1 MKGGVHMK
9 PRNLRILF
17 PMALIAVGTLAGC
30 DGNRVDPYSVD
41 LSLDISGA
49 KVNFWGP
56 FGADNN
62 AIVEDLIAVF
72 EEQTGVDV
80 VYESKGSYDQLKQA
94 IDLSA
99 TSSSYPHVALGYPD
113 HFAGYVRS
121 NIIVRLDY
129 YFENG
134 GTYAYGDYREA
145 DRTYAMSDF
154 YEDYMVEN
162 QAIEMKSETEGW
174 TLGVP
179 FNKSTEIMT
188 INKTFFDWAVTRNP
202 EITVPTTWD
211 EVAVVGPKIT
221 TLLTPYFGGVI
232 GSDSLPYATA
242 QAAANAGQTV
252 ILDMTNSDA
261 ELFRPLSYD
270 SQANLFITT
279 VRQSGGTYTEIDYAS
294 DKGYL
299 AYNSSETV
307 AGLQM
312 LRNLFNDEVL
322 GVPKL
327 WEESKYSSGPFKD
340 VMAVMAIGSTAGV
353 QNNAPAGNKFTLS
366 AAPIPYSNAN
376 RKYVISQGTNLALL
390 DRGTEQERVAAWR
403 LLQYLSKYANAEFVQ
418 RSGYFPSC
426 EYAEND
432 ANYQDFLA
440 NPGFSTTEKIKAE
453 VAKVNSNVYID
464 DEENWIKFVDAPFV
478 GSAYVRN
485 EVAAIPEALFFT
497 DASIQSILDQSYAN
511 MPEYVR
517 S

>member
-1 MKGGVHMK
+1 MK
-9 PRNLRILF
+9 PRHVRVLL
-17 PMALIAVGTLAGC
+17 PMALIAVGALTGC
-30 DGNRVDPYSVD
+30 NGDKVNPYTVD

-49 KVNFWGP
+49 TVNFWTG

-62 AIVEDLIAVF
+62 AIVEDLLADF

-94 IDLSA
+94 ISLSA
-99 TSSSYPHVALGYPD
+99 TSRSYPHVALGYPD
-113 HFAGYVRS
+113 HFAEYVRN

-134 GTYAYGDYREA
+134 GTYAYGDYNEE
-145 DRTYAMSDF
+145 DRTYAISDF
-154 YEDYMVEN
+154 YSDYMVEN
-162 QAIEMKSETEGW
+162 QSIEMKSPSEGW

-202 EITVPTTWD
+202 EIVVPSTWE
-211 EVAVVGPKIT
+211 EVGIVGPKIT
-221 TLLTPYFGGVI
+221 TLLQPYFGKVI
-232 GSDSLPYATA
+232 GSDSQPYTDA
-242 QAAANAGQTV
+242 QAAANAGKTV

-261 ELFRPLSYD
+261 QLFRPLSYD

-279 VRQSGGTYTEIDYAS
+279 VRQNGGTYTEVDHTTG
-294 DKGYL
+294 KGYL
-299 AYNSSETV
+299 AYNTQETIN
-307 AGLQM
+307 GLQV
-312 LRNLFNDEVL
+312 LRDLFDNRVL

-353 QNNAPAGNKFTLS
+353 ANNAPAGNKFTLS
-366 AAPIPYSNAN
+366 AAPIPYSDPA

-390 DRGTEQERVAAWR
+390 DRGTEKERVAAWR
-403 LLQYLSKYANAEFVQ
+403 LLQYLSKYSNAEFVQ

-432 ANYQDFLA
+432 ADYQDWLA
-440 NPGFSTTEKIKAE
+440 NPGFSTSEKIKAE
-453 VAKVNSNVYID
+453 VAKVNSNVYIND
-464 DEENWIKFVDAPFV
+464 DEDWIKFVDAPFV
-478 GSAYVRN
+478 GSAYIRN

-497 DASIQSILDQSYAN
+497 SATIQSILQQSYAN

-517 S
+517 P

>member
-1 MKGGVHMK
+1 MK
-9 PRNLRILF
+9 PQKLRILF
-17 PMALIAVGTLAGC
+17 PLSLMTVSLLSGC
-30 DGNRVDPYSVD
+30 GGNRVNPYTVD
-41 LSLDISGA
+41 FSLDISGA

-99 TSSSYPHVALGYPD
+99 TSQTYPHLTLGYPD

-129 YFENG
+129 YFESG
-134 GTYAYGDYREA
+134 GTYAYGDYNEA
-145 DRTYAMSDF
+145 DRTYAMTDF

-162 QAIEMKSETEGW
+162 QSIEMKSETEGW

-188 INKTFFDWAVTRNP
+188 INKTFFDWAVTQNP
-202 EITVPTTWD
+202 EITVPATWD
-211 EVAVVGPKIT
+211 EVAAVGPKIT
-221 TLLTPYFGGVI
+221 TLLQPFFGKVI
-232 GSDSLPYATA
+232 GSDGLAYANA
-242 QAAANAGQTV
+242 QAAADAGQTV
-252 ILDMTNSDA
+252 VLDMTNASA
-261 ELFRPLSYD
+261 NLFRPLSYD

-279 VRQSGGTYTEIDYAS
+279 VRQNGGTYTEIDYTS
-294 DKGYL
+294 GKGYL
-299 AYNSSETV
+299 AYNSEETV
-307 AGLQM
+307 EGLQR
-312 LRNLFNDEVL
+312 LRDLFDDKVL

-366 AAPIPYSNAN
+366 AAPIPYVDAS

-403 LLQYLSKYANAEFVQ
+403 LLQFLSKYANAEFVQ

-432 ANYQDFLA
+432 PDYQDFLA

-464 DEENWIKFVDAPFV
+464 DDENWIKFVDAPFV

-497 DASIQSILDQSYAN
+497 EETIQQILDNSYAN

-517 S
+517 

>member
-1 MKGGVHMK
+1 MK
-9 PRNLRILF
+9 PQKIAILF
-17 PMALIAVGTLAGC
+17 PLAVMAVGALAGC
-30 DGNRVDPYSVD
+30 DGARVDPYSVD
-41 LSLDISGA
+41 LSIDISGA
-49 KVNFWGP
+49 NISFWGP

-62 AIVEDLIAVF
+62 AIVEELIGEF

-80 VYESKGSYDQLKQA
+80 AYESKGSYDQLKQA

-99 TSSSYPHVALGYPD
+99 TSRTYPHVALGYPD

-134 GTYAYGDYREA
+134 DTYDYGEYDEA
-145 DRTYAMSDF
+145 DRSFTISDF

-162 QAIEMKSETEGW
+162 QSIEMKNDSEGW

-188 INKTFFDWAVTRNP
+188 INKTFFDWAVTVDS
-202 EITVPTTWD
+202 EITVPTTWE
-211 EVAVVGPKIT
+211 EVGVVGPKIT
-221 TLLTPYFGGVI
+221 TLLTPFFGKVI
-232 GSDSLPYATA
+232 GSDNQPYDDA
-242 QAAANAGQTV
+242 QAAMDAGKTV
-252 ILDMTNSDA
+252 VLDLTNSTAD
-261 ELFRPLSYD
+261 LFRPLSYD

-279 VRQSGGTYTEIDYAS
+279 VRQNGGTYTEIDYATG
-294 DKGYL
+294 KGYL
-299 AYNSSETV
+299 AYNSQETV
-307 AGLQM
+307 AGLQV
-312 LRNLFNDEVL
+312 LRDLFDDRVL

-366 AAPIPYSNAN
+366 AAPVPYSNAE

-390 DRGTEQERVAAWR
+390 DRGTEKERVAAWR
-403 LLQYLSKYANAEFVQ
+403 LLQYLSKYANAEFAQ

-426 EYAEND
+426 AYAEND
-432 ANYQDFLA
+432 EDYQDFLA
-440 NPGFSTTEKIKAE
+440 NPGFTTTERIKAE

-464 DEENWIKFVDAPFV
+464 DAQNWIKFVDAPFV

-485 EVAAIPEALFFT
+485 EIASIPEALFFT
-497 DASIQSILDQSYAN
+497 TATIQAILDASYAN

-517 S
+517 P

>member
-1 MKGGVHMK
+1 MRPQK
-9 PRNLRILF
+9 LRILL
-17 PMALIAVGTLAGC
+17 PLSLMTVSLLSGC
-30 DGNRVDPYSVD
+30 GGNRVNPYTVD
-41 LSLDISGA
+41 FSLDISGA

-99 TSSSYPHVALGYPD
+99 TSQTYPHLTLGYPD

-129 YFENG
+129 YFESG
-134 GTYAYGDYREA
+134 GTYAYGDYNEA
-145 DRTYAMSDF
+145 DRTYAMTDF

-162 QAIEMKSETEGW
+162 QSIEMKSETEGW

-188 INKTFFDWAVTRNP
+188 INKTFFDWAVTQNP
-202 EITVPTTWD
+202 EITVPATWD
-211 EVAVVGPKIT
+211 EVAAVGPKIT
-221 TLLTPYFGGVI
+221 TLLQPFFGKVI
-232 GSDSLPYATA
+232 GSDGLAYANA
-242 QAAANAGQTV
+242 QAAADAGQTV
-252 ILDMTNSDA
+252 VLDMTNASA
-261 ELFRPLSYD
+261 NLFRPLSYD

-279 VRQSGGTYTEIDYAS
+279 VRQNGGTYTEIDYTS
-294 DKGYL
+294 GKGYL
-299 AYNSSETV
+299 AYNSEETV
-307 AGLQM
+307 EGLQR
-312 LRNLFNDEVL
+312 LRDLFDDKVL

-366 AAPIPYSNAN
+366 AAPIPYVDAS

-403 LLQYLSKYANAEFVQ
+403 LLQFLSKYANAEFVQ

-432 ANYQDFLA
+432 PDYQDFLA

-464 DEENWIKFVDAPFV
+464 DDENWIKFVDAPFV

-497 DASIQSILDQSYAN
+497 EETIQQILDNSYAN

-517 S
+517 